1 MKKNLLLIINP
12 NSGKGNVTKK
22 INKIIY
28 NFEKLNYKIN
38 TIYTEK
44 NVSILE
50 KSHKYLEKADL
61 IVCCGGD
68 GTLNET
74 ISMMIK
80 LNITTKLT
88 FVPLGTMNDFSKT
101 LNISKRQLF
110 SMKKDKELKP
120 VKVDIGIFNERY
132 FNYIAAFGA
141 FTEVAYETPQK
152 LKNIFGKLAYFG
164 VAIKYLFKIK
174 SYEAEI
180 EFDGKK
186 EKGKFLYGGI
196 SNSESIGGFKW
207 YKKVDFR
214 LDDGKLEM
222 ILIRT
227 PKNIIQFFKVLIL
240 LLRKKYKEPYFVFA
254 QVKDVKFHFKTEV
267 KWTLDGEEIGK
278 MQDVDICNIN
288 KRIEYMVPYNKEP
301 TKQERRNKK

>member
-12 NSGKGNVTKK
+12 NSGKGNVPKK

-164 VAIKYLFKIK
+164 VAIK
-174 SYEAEI
+174 
-180 EFDGKK
+180 
-186 EKGKFLYGGI
+186 
-196 SNSESIGGFKW
+196 
-207 YKKVDFR
+207 
-214 LDDGKLEM
+214 
-222 ILIRT
+222 
-227 PKNIIQFFKVLIL
+227 
-240 LLRKKYKEPYFVFA
+240 
-254 QVKDVKFHFKTEV
+254 
-267 KWTLDGEEIGK
+267 
-278 MQDVDICNIN
+278 
-288 KRIEYMVPYNKEP
+288 
-301 TKQERRNKK
+301 

>member
-12 NSGKGNVTKK
+12 NSGKGNVKNNIKRLIKNFENLDYK
-22 INKIIY
+22 INKV
-28 NFEKLNYKIN
+28 
-38 TIYTEK
+38 YTER

-50 KSHKYLEKADL
+50 KVHKYLEEADL

-74 ISMMIK
+74 ITMMIQLDINK
-80 LNITTKLT
+80 PLS

-101 LNISKRQLF
+101 LDISKRQLF
-110 SMKKDKELKP
+110 SIRKDKEIKS
-120 VKVDIGIFNERY
+120 VKVDIGTFNEKY

-141 FTEVAYETPQK
+141 FTEVAYITPQK
-152 LKNIFGKLAYFG
+152 LKNVFGKLAYFG

-174 SYEAEI
+174 SYEVEV

-186 EKGKFLYGGI
+186 ESGKFLYGGI

>member
-74 ISMMIK
+74 ISMMIE
-80 LNITTKLT
+80 LNIKTKLT

-110 SMKKDKELKP
+110 SIKKEKELKT

-222 ILIRT
+222 ILIKK
-227 PKNIIQFFKVLIL
+227 PKNVIQFFKVLIL
-240 LLRKKYKEPYFVFA
+240 MLRKKYIEPYFIYS
-254 QVKDVKFHFKTEV
+254 QVKNVKINFKAAV
-267 KWTLDGEEIGK
+267 KWTLDGEGIEKTKEVEIN
-278 MQDVDICNIN
+278 NIN
-288 KRIEYMVPYNKEP
+288 KAIEYVVPYNK
-301 TKQERRNKK
+301 K

>member
-222 ILIRT
+222 ILIKK
-227 PKNIIQFFKVLIL
+227 PKNVIQFFKVLIL
-240 LLRKKYKEPYFVFA
+240 MLRKKYIEPYFIYS
-254 QVKDVKFHFKTEV
+254 QVKNVKINFKAAV
-267 KWTLDGEEIGK
+267 KWTLDGEGIEKTKEVEIN
-278 MQDVDICNIN
+278 NIN
-288 KRIEYMVPYNKEP
+288 KAIEYVVPYNK
-301 TKQERRNKK
+301 K

>member
-12 NSGKGNVTKK
+12 NSGKGNVEKK
-22 INKIIY
+22 INKLIH

-74 ISMMIK
+74 ISIMIE
-80 LNITTKLT
+80 LNIKTKLT

-110 SMKKDKELKP
+110 SIKKEKELKT
-120 VKVDIGIFNERY
+120 VKVDIGIFNKRY

-164 VAIKYLFKIK
+164 VAIKYLFKMK

-180 EFDGKK
+180 EYDGKK
-186 EKGKFLYGGI
+186 ESGKFLYGGI
-196 SNSESIGGFKW
+196 SNSESIGGFRW
-207 YKKVDFR
+207 YKKVDFK

-222 ILIRT
+222 VLIRK
-227 PKNIIQFFKVLIL
+227 PKNVIQFFKILIL
-240 LLRKKYKEPYFVFA
+240 MLRKKYIKPYFIYS
-254 QVKDVKFHFKTEV
+254 QVKNIKIHFKTEV
-267 KWTLDGEEIGK
+267 KWTLDGEGIEKTKEVEIN
-278 MQDVDICNIN
+278 NIN
-288 KRIEYMVPYNKEP
+288 KAIEYAVPYNRK
-301 TKQERRNKK
+301 

>member
-12 NSGKGNVTKK
+12 NSGKGNVEKK
-22 INKIIY
+22 INKLIH

-44 NVSILE
+44 DVSILE
-50 KSHKYLEKADL
+50 KAHKYLEEADL

-74 ISMMIK
+74 ISIMIE
-80 LNITTKLT
+80 LNIKTKLT

-110 SMKKDKELKP
+110 SIKKEKELKT
-120 VKVDIGIFNERY
+120 VKVDIGIFNKRY

-164 VAIKYLFKIK
+164 VAIKYLFKMK

-180 EFDGKK
+180 EYDGKK
-186 EKGKFLYGGI
+186 ESGKFLYGGI
-196 SNSESIGGFKW
+196 SNSESIGGFRW
-207 YKKVDFR
+207 YKKVDFK

-222 ILIRT
+222 VLIRK
-227 PKNIIQFFKVLIL
+227 PKNVIQFFKILIL
-240 LLRKKYKEPYFVFA
+240 MLRKKYIKPYFIYS
-254 QVKDVKFHFKTEV
+254 QVKNIKIHFKTEV
-267 KWTLDGEEIGK
+267 KWTLDGEGIEKTKEVEIN
-278 MQDVDICNIN
+278 NIN
-288 KRIEYMVPYNKEP
+288 KAIEYAVPYNRK
-301 TKQERRNKK
+301 

>member
-222 ILIRT
+222 ILIKK
-227 PKNIIQFFKVLIL
+227 PKNVIQFFKVLIL
-240 LLRKKYKEPYFVFA
+240 MLRKKYIEPYFIYS
-254 QVKDVKFHFKTEV
+254 QVKNVKINFKAAV
-267 KWTLDGEEIGK
+267 KWTLDGEGIEKTKEVEIN
-278 MQDVDICNIN
+278 NIS
-288 KRIEYMVPYNKEP
+288 KAIEYVVPYNK
-301 TKQERRNKK
+301 K

>member
-12 NSGKGNVTKK
+12 NSGKGNVPKK

-222 ILIRT
+222 ILIKK
-227 PKNIIQFFKVLIL
+227 PKNVIQFFKVLIL
-240 LLRKKYKEPYFVFA
+240 MLRKKYIEPYFIYS
-254 QVKDVKFHFKTEV
+254 QVKNVKINFKAAV
-267 KWTLDGEEIGK
+267 KWTLDGEGIEKTKEVEIN
-278 MQDVDICNIN
+278 NIN
-288 KRIEYMVPYNKEP
+288 KAIEYVVPYNK
-301 TKQERRNKK
+301 K

>member
-50 KSHKYLEKADL
+50 KLHKYLEKADL

-222 ILIRT
+222 ILIKK
-227 PKNIIQFFKVLIL
+227 PKNVIQFFKVLIL
-240 LLRKKYKEPYFVFA
+240 MLRKKYIEPYFIYS
-254 QVKDVKFHFKTEV
+254 QVKNVKINFKAAV
-267 KWTLDGEEIGK
+267 KWTLDGEGIEKTKEVEIN
-278 MQDVDICNIN
+278 NIN
-288 KRIEYMVPYNKEP
+288 KAIEYVVPYNK
-301 TKQERRNKK
+301 K